1 MDNNVFSKMYFSLT
15 KDLVGT
21 SLSGVLLEKY
31 KQPVYDDDGVRT
43 GYTTPTWGDV
53 IMMLP
58 HRKGLNWNKSGAGTY
73 KICLIRD
80 TWSTKAGE
88 MTAMIA
94 LGASKSYPYCSMLTN
109 TEAKVLMATDKFM
122 EGV

>member
-1 MDNNVFSKMYFSLT
+1 MDNNAFSKMYFSLT

-31 KQPVYDDDGVRT
+31 KEAIYNDEGVRT

-53 IMMLP
+53 TMMLP
-58 HRKGLNWNKSGAGTY
+58 HRYSLNWNSGGAHRY

-80 TWSTKAGE
+80 TWSSKTGE
-88 MTAMIA
+88 MTDMIA
-94 LGASKSYPYCSMLTN
+94 LGTDKSYPYCSMLTN
-109 TEAKVLMATDKFM
+109 TEAKVLMATDKFV
-122 EGV
+122 E

>member
-1 MDNNVFSKMYFSLT
+1 MNNNAFSKMYFSLT

-31 KQPVYDDDGVRT
+31 KEAIYNDEGVRT

-53 IMMLP
+53 TMMLP
-58 HRKGLNWNKSGAGTY
+58 HRYSLNWSASGGNAT

-80 TWSTKAGE
+80 TWSTKTGE

-94 LGASKSYPYCSMLTN
+94 LGTDKSYPYCSMLTN
-109 TEAKVLMATDKFM
+109 TEAKVLMATDKFITG
-122 EGV
+122 E